1 METCSGREP
10 SANTATE
17 LGEPEDR
24 EMRKRP
30 ILGDGEL
37 IFRHSSLC
45 CDSRSKEGKM
55 SLSPDLQ
62 RVFPLHQFS

>member
-30 ILGDGEL
+30 ILGDGE
-37 IFRHSSLC
+37 RKTSKSLETVHYAVTQGQ
-45 CDSRSKEGKM
+45 RKEK
-55 SLSPDLQ
+55 
-62 RVFPLHQFS
+62 